1 MNPSEIPPI
10 KQALL
15 RQRQHIR
22 QALWLS
28 SVMGV
33 LVLVPSWYMFEVYG
47 RVLNSRNTTTLAW
60 LVVMTLGVYVV
71 LELLDL
77 VRARLLHNVGEAF
90 ERELRP
96 RVFQAALQAQSKR
109 VAGGSM
115 QALSDLK
122 AIKDLIASPFVKALL
137 DVPAALPCLLL
148 LFLLGF
154 WLGVLGLIG
163 AAVQVWLI
171 WVTQRHT
178 LPLLMQA
185 SSASIQAHQ
194 YANGALRNAQV
205 IESMGML
212 PRTHEHW
219 LKRQHQFLGKQ
230 AEASDYGGMTGAVAK
245 LLQLMQGSVLLGGA
259 TWAMLHNNL
268 WGGAGMVIVASI
280 LGGRALQPLAQLVTN
295 WRAYAQAR
303 DAHERLS
310 TLLNW
315 YQLPP
320 PTMPLPPPQGHLS
333 VEDVHA
339 GPPGTQLRVLKGV
352 SFATQPGEATAIIGP
367 TAAGKSTLA
376 RLVVGVW
383 TPMAGKVRLDG
394 ADVHAW
400 DKNELG
406 PYIGYL
412 PQNVELFDGTVAENV
427 ARFSDV
433 KPEAVQAALTM
444 VGLTEVIQALPEGM
458 NTRIGEDGA
467 VLSGGQRQRLGL
479 ARALYG
485 APRLLVLDEPN
496 ANLDEAGDKGL
507 IDLLTYLKGQGMT
520 ILVITHRTN
529 LLAVVD
535 KILLLRDGT
544 TAAWG
549 PRDEVF
555 NAMRQAAAKA
565 AQQAKGGPP
574 QVRPPAQPAHP
585 AAAAGS
591 TGQPGSPT

>member
-245 LLQLMQGSVLLGGA
+245 LLQLMQGSVLLGGG
-259 TWAMLHNNL
+259 H
-268 WGGAGMVIVASI
+268 
-280 LGGRALQPLAQLVTN
+280 LGHAAQQPLGRRRDGDRGLDPGRARAPATGSTRDQLACLRAGARRPRAPVDTAQLVPV
-295 WRAYAQAR
+295 AASD
-303 DAHERLS
+303 DA
-310 TLLNW
+310 
-315 YQLPP
+315 
-320 PTMPLPPPQGHLS
+320 
-333 VEDVHA
+333 
-339 GPPGTQLRVLKGV
+339 
-352 SFATQPGEATAIIGP
+352 ATAA
-367 TAAGKSTLA
+367 T
-376 RLVVGVW
+376 
-383 TPMAGKVRLDG
+383 
-394 ADVHAW
+394 
-400 DKNELG
+400 
-406 PYIGYL
+406 
-412 PQNVELFDGTVAENV
+412 
-427 ARFSDV
+427 
-433 KPEAVQAALTM
+433 
-444 VGLTEVIQALPEGM
+444 
-458 NTRIGEDGA
+458 
-467 VLSGGQRQRLGL
+467 
-479 ARALYG
+479 
-485 APRLLVLDEPN
+485 
-496 ANLDEAGDKGL
+496 
-507 IDLLTYLKGQGMT
+507 
-520 ILVITHRTN
+520 
-529 LLAVVD
+529 
-535 KILLLRDGT
+535 
-544 TAAWG
+544 
-549 PRDEVF
+549 
-555 NAMRQAAAKA
+555 
-565 AQQAKGGPP
+565 
-574 QVRPPAQPAHP
+574 RPP
-585 AAAAGS
+585 
-591 TGQPGSPT
+591 